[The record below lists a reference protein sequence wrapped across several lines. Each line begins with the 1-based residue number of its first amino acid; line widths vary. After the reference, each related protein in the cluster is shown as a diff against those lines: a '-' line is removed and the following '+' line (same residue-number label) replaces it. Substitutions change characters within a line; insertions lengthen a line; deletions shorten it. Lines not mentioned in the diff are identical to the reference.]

1 MIDRTTFLTYSKEE
15 YKEYLFPD
23 KKEFYRFRDMFLACK
38 AISFCHTN
46 EMVGWVNPKTVQ
58 FCDLYKKEITNSIEE
73 FQGVREKYGYLLP
86 MRQMRDNLE
95 FQKKFKEHTEYLA
108 NIMRDCIVDYNPAE
122 KVLSEPEI
130 CFVLYSH
137 PELVKHVKKQT
148 CDMQEIL
155 FKKGK
160 ARYVKNPDSSILRN
174 VNANTVQSVPF
185 NQRDI
190 DFEVSAVMDG
200 KLPIKDIHFK
210 KLPEYLT
217 KHINTIPSYRFEPL
231 VKGIE
236 ELGVQTFGENVM
248 EQMRLLFVEY
258 EDPVYGTYCCQWST
272 EPVLTYMKN
281 PSKKVKEASV
291 RKNPYS
297 VGVIKY
303 QYDAIQD
310 LALHRCKELHDSYF
324 DTWKNFWRY
333 NDDRENPW
341 LLLVLWECMIKNPS
355 VKIQKIYKELT
366 GDKQYW

>member
-1 MIDRTTFLTYSKEE
+1 MIDSFTYNRYSKQE

-38 AISFCHTN
+38 ALSFCRSN
-46 EMVGWVNPKTVQ
+46 EMVGWVNPKTLQ
-58 FCDLYKKEITNSIEE
+58 FCDLYKKEITDSIDE

-108 NIMRDCIVDYNPAE
+108 NIMRDCIVEYNPAE
-122 KVLSEPEI
+122 KVLSEAEI

-137 PELVKHVKKQT
+137 PELVKYVKEQT
-148 CDMQEIL
+148 SNMQEIL
-155 FKKGK
+155 FKKGR
-160 ARYVKNPDSSILRN
+160 ARYVKKPDSSIVRN
-174 VNANTVQSVPF
+174 ASAKVVQSVPF

-200 KLPIKDIHFK
+200 KLPIRDIHFK
-210 KLPEYLT
+210 QLPEYLV
-217 KHINTIPSYRFEPL
+217 KNINVIPNCRFEAL

-236 ELGVQTFGENVM
+236 ELGVPTFGENVM
-248 EQMRLLFVEY
+248 EQMRLLFVEH
-258 EDPVYGTYCCQWST
+258 EEAVYDINRCEWST
-272 EPVLTYMKN
+272 EPVLKYMRN

-291 RKNPYS
+291 RQNPYS

-310 LALHRCKELHDSYF
+310 MALHRCQERHDAYF
-324 DTWKNFWRY
+324 NQWKNTWRY
-333 NDDRENPW
+333 DDRENPW
-341 LLLVLWECMIKNPS
+341 NLLVLWECMIKNPS
-355 VKIQKIYKELT
+355 VKIQKIYKEMT
-366 GDKQYW
+366 KDKQYW